1 MLKHYLIVALRNLIK
16 HKINSLIKV
25 LGLALGLAAALLVMI
40 VNYSELTWDAFW
52 PDAERI
58 YMVSTKTSGRTPPSM
73 DLMGEANFQQ
83 VREQLASQFWMTQL
97 ASTQTSVSVLENNS
111 ASPVSHRININRVD
125 PDFLTIFPARLIQG
139 DASTF
144 AQNPNSAVISQSVA
158 EQLFGKNNPLGKTVQ
173 LTLEP
178 MPEQRESGALP
189 ELYPVT
195 IIAVVDIDNPRSHIM
210 PALFFP
216 QVDYPQMDPNKT
228 GYMRETYI
236 KSRKPMTPSA
246 VAATLNA
253 AAEATLPEDENLRKL
268 RRLEYNVMPITERHM
283 HDANSD
289 GNQKRVVIV
298 SVLGV
303 LILIVAISNF
313 INLSLAGY
321 VSRQKEVALRRIQ
334 GARVLQL
341 FWQYWLETLIYIL
354 LACLGALIICE
365 LLVPQLRVE
374 LQMPLVNGIFVSP
387 LLALL
392 CGVIVLLVTLII
404 ALYPAIYFSRINA
417 ASILRANRSSE
428 NAVSIVTRKMLLI
441 MQFFAVGALIVGL
454 SSIRLQLN
462 LIDAYEP
469 GYKTKDIVM
478 TVNQGAPPNAEKL
491 LVIKQQIAQLPGVV
505 ASAAVLGDVP
515 GRQELTM
522 EISTRVNE
530 QEQVLNVMFDWVAD
544 ADYFSTMGMQQVAGA
559 RELLASS
566 FKPTTDSGQP
576 NPDMGVIL
584 CRATAA
590 RLGFATPDAA
600 IGQSIELFRQP
611 GVPKVASGKVVAVV
625 ENSHIGSHKKPPMN
639 CMFISLGRVA
649 GGTMPFA
656 VSFSSTPT
664 EQDINAI
671 KKIWEEAT
679 GAVPHHWLFSNALA
693 DRYKNER
700 RVQLFVSG
708 FALAALAIG
717 LLGIYGITA
726 LNTQKRAREIA
737 LRKLHGAN
745 QWKIIGLLNRDFSL
759 LVIIAN
765 LLAWPCAIYLI
776 NIWLEDFH
784 QHFSPLLWLPVFCL
798 AALGISLLMVWLT
811 ATTHTFATGRMR
823 PAEVLRNE

>member
-52 PDAERI
+52 PDAEQI

-83 VREQLASQFWMTQL
+83 VREQLAPQFWMTQL
-97 ASTQTSVSVLENNS
+97 ALTQTSVSVQENDSTS
-111 ASPVSHRININRVD
+111 AVSHRINISRVD
-125 PDFLTIFPARLIQG
+125 PNFLTIFPARVIQG
-139 DASTF
+139 DTSAF

-158 EQLFGKNNPLGKTVQ
+158 EQLFGNNNPLGKTVE

-178 MPEQRESGALP
+178 SLEQRESGALP

-195 IIAVVDIDNPRSHIM
+195 IIAVVDIDNPRSHIS
-210 PALFFP
+210 PALYFP

-228 GYMRETYI
+228 GYMRDTYI
-236 KSRKPMTPSA
+236 KARQSMTP
-246 VAATLNA
+246 AAIEAALNA

-268 RRLEYNVMPITERHM
+268 RRLEYKVMPITQRHM
-283 HDANSD
+283 RDTNSD
-289 GNQKRVVIV
+289 GNKKRVVIL

-341 FWQYWLETLIYIL
+341 FGQYWLETLIYIL

-392 CGVIVLLVTLII
+392 CGVIVLVVAFII
-404 ALYPAIYFSRINA
+404 ALYPAVYFSRINS
-417 ASILRANRSSE
+417 ASILRANRSTE
-428 NAVSIVTRKMLLI
+428 NPVSIITRKLLLVV
-441 MQFFAVGALIVGL
+441 QFFAVGTLIVGL
-454 SSIRLQLN
+454 ASIRLQLN
-462 LIDAYEP
+462 QIDAYEP

-478 TVNQGAPPNAEKL
+478 TNNQGTPPSAEKM
-491 LVIKQQIAQLPGVV
+491 LVIKQQIAQLPGVI
-505 ASAAVLGDVP
+505 ASAFVMGDVP
-515 GRQELTM
+515 GRQELIM
-522 EISTRVNE
+522 EISSKVNE
-530 QEQVLNVMFDWVAD
+530 QEQALNVMFDWIAD
-544 ADYFSTMGMQQVAGA
+544 ADYFSVLGIPQIAGT
-559 RELLASS
+559 RELLEAS
-566 FKPTTDSGQP
+566 FNPVTNTGQL

-584 CRATAA
+584 CRTTAA
-590 RLGFATPDAA
+590 RLGFVTPESALGQT
-600 IGQSIELFRQP
+600 IGLFRQP
-611 GVPKVASGKVVAVV
+611 GVPNIASGKVVAVV
-625 ENSHIGSHKKPPMN
+625 ENAHIGSHKKPPMD
-639 CMFISLGRVA
+639 CMFMALSRVA
-649 GGTMPFA
+649 GNGFPFA
-656 VSFSSTPT
+656 VNFSSAPS

-671 KKIWEEAT
+671 KKIWEEHT
-679 GAVPHHWLFSNALA
+679 GTAPHHWLFSGSLA

-745 QWKIIGLLNRDFSL
+745 QWQIIGLLNRDFSL
-759 LVIIAN
+759 LVLVAN

-776 NIWLEDFH
+776 SVWLEDFH
-784 QHFSPLLWLPVFCL
+784 RHFLLSLWLPLFCA

-811 ATTHTFATGRMR
+811 ATAHSFETGRMR
-823 PAEVLRNE
+823 PAEVLRDE